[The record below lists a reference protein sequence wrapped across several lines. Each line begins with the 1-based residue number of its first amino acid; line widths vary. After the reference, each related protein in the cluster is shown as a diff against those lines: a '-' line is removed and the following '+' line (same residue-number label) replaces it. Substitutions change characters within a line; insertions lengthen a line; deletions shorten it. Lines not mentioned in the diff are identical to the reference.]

1 MCLNVNELAQML
13 DAAITE
19 RCRAM
24 IRAQSSK
31 KIYSLSSEK
40 NAQAMLN
47 HLNDSMQT
55 RGIMVQSVIITNVR
69 LPEDVARSMQEK
81 TIFQYKNTLERKTV
95 SFDLR
100 I

>member
-1 MCLNVNELAQML
+1 ML

-24 IRAQSSK
+24 IRSQSSK
-31 KIYSLSSEK
+31 KIYSIRGEK
-40 NAQAMLN
+40 NAAAMLI
-47 HLNDSMQT
+47 HLNDVMQT
-55 RGIMVQSVIITNVR
+55 RGIKISTVIITNVK

-95 SFDLR
+95 SYDLR